1 MKIKRAKNPEAH
13 SDPKLT
19 GMGDYYGTGIKQKM
33 GKVVDS
39 YIPQIRKGSKAALKK
54 APKSLA

>member
-1 MKIKRAKNPEAH
+1 MKIKRAKNPPAH
-13 SDPKLT
+13 TDPKLT
-19 GMGDYYGTGIKQKM
+19 GMGDNYGTGVRQKI

-39 YIPQIRKGSKAALKK
+39 YLPQIRKSKAGLKK